1 MSTPTSEENAMH
13 EFGNS
18 YTATDEAVVEGNP
31 VTELEGIGDAGFP
44 IAALDPLGSMVY
56 RRKQRTRPR
65 VLLWFAA
72 GWLVLV
78 TFFAVA
84 APFLPLRAYGEIGSE
99 IKLRPG
105 FRVHEILGTDN
116 LGRSEISRIINGARV
131 SLGVGLGSMLFG
143 VVIGSII
150 GITAGYFRGK
160 TDTVLLVLLD
170 AILAFPPLI
179 LLLALVSVLKP
190 SIKNLVLGLGL
201 ISIPTFG
208 RIARANTLVVARREF
223 VLASRVMGA
232 KHFRVLTREVLPNV
246 LLPVLSFAFILVA
259 SLIVAEGSLSFLGL
273 GVPPPQPSWGGMI
286 AAGQPN
292 LATDP
297 HLVFVPAIFLFLTVF
312 AFNTVGDFFRA
323 KFDTKQAAI

>member
-18 YTATDEAVVEGNP
+18 YTANDEAVVEGNP
-31 VTELEGIGDAGFP
+31 MTELESLGDPGFP
-44 IAALDPLGSMVY
+44 MAAADPLGSMVY
-56 RRKQRTRPR
+56 RRKARTRPR
-65 VLLWFAA
+65 ILLWFAT

-78 TFFAVA
+78 TFFAIA
-84 APFLPLRAYGEIGSE
+84 APYLPLRAYGEIGSE

-105 FRVHEILGTDN
+105 FRWHEILGTDN

-131 SLGVGLGSMLFG
+131 SLGVGLGAMLFG
-143 VVIGSII
+143 VIIGSII

-160 TDTVLLVLLD
+160 TDSVLLVILD

-190 SIKNLVLGLGL
+190 SLRNLILGLGL

-208 RIARANTLVVARREF
+208 RIARANTLVIARREF

-232 KHFRVLTREVLPNV
+232 NHFRVLTREVLPNV

-312 AFNTVGDFFRA
+312 SFNTVGDRVRA